1 MGTIVTLPA
10 ERRRR
15 RPSERPTDEA
25 TILLFMGVRYVRD
38 LEPTPV
44 TQRSQPI
51 VRTCDEA
58 PLAIA

>member
-15 RPSERPTDEA
+15 RPSEKTAAEA
-25 TILLFMGVRYVRD
+25 TVLLFMGVRYVRD
-38 LEPTPV
+38 LDVAPTPEHPP
-44 TQRSQPI
+44 TPALTR
-51 VRTCDEA
+51 DEV

>member
-15 RPSERPTDEA
+15 RPSERTTDEA

-38 LEPTPV
+38 IEAPPAPE
-44 TQRSQPI
+44 RIQPGA
-51 VRTCDEA
+51 RTLDPA